1 MLAEGMRALLLAC
14 FGAKLETWFGRLGAP
29 SRGRK
34 CTFVFELSSARRPAR
49 HQRSTTARVLIERGP
64 SLEAMPAADMDP
76 RGRDDPGGSAAY
88 RVRRSAPGHAVTSWY
103 EWTLRE
109 FLRYLSGIEI
119 RGLIVLAPLH

>member
-1 MLAEGMRALLLAC
+1 MRAPVLAC
-14 FGAKLETWFGRLGAP
+14 FGAQLETWFGRLGAP
-29 SRGRK
+29 SLGRK

-88 RVRRSAPGHAVTSWY
+88 CVRRSVERHPGAGW
-103 EWTLRE
+103 EGWR
-109 FLRYLSGIEI
+109 R
-119 RGLIVLAPLH
+119 RGLLPYFFGIRVLG